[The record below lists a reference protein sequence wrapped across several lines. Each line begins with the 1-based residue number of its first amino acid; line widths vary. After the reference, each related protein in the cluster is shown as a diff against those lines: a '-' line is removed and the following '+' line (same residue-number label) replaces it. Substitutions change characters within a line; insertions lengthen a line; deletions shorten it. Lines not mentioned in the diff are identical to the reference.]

1 MDAGAI
7 GAFIPI
13 VAIIFG
19 IGIAIVGI
27 ITSHKEKVRR
37 HELRHAERIA
47 AMEKGLE
54 LPPEL
59 ATDDDKNRPRPLL
72 TGMILVGVGIGV
84 FLGLREVAGGG
95 VENFALIPGLIG
107 VAYLAYYFIEGRKEV
122 EPGQLG
128 K

>member
-1 MDAGAI
+1 MDAGSI

-19 IGIAIVGI
+19 IGIAMVSV

-47 AMEKGLE
+47 AMEKGME
-54 LPPEL
+54 PPPEL
-59 ATDDDKNRPRPLL
+59 ADSSDKEKPRPLL
-72 TGMILVGVGIGV
+72 TGMILIGVGIGV
-84 FLGLREVAGGG
+84 FLGLKEVAGDG

-107 VAYLAYYFIEGRKEV
+107 VAYLLYYFIEGRKE
-122 EPGQLG
+122 GANG
-128 K
+128 KS